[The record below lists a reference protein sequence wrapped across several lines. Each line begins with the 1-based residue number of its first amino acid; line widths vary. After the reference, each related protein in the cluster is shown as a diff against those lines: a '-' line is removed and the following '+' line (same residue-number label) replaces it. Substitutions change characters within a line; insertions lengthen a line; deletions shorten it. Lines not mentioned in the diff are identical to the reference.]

1 MNRRRTGP
9 VLSDDAARR
18 RAATEFDRNLVVVA
32 GAGTG
37 KTALLVERALNLVA
51 GAEIPIGELA
61 AITFTEKAAAVLRER
76 LARGLEELCFLASGK
91 AGVEDADPRTEAGR
105 AYAWLRQKAGV
116 APSAIEKRALAAL
129 LDLDFAS
136 VSTLHA
142 FCSEILRRHP
152 REAGVD
158 PAFQVDEGPI
168 FRSLFEEEWEGFL
181 ADEMG
186 RGAKRPKIWR
196 RALRID
202 GALDAVRTLG
212 SILAPFRLPWDPAL
226 EPAYRTGSPRDLLGE
241 EISLLLGRIAAI
253 RRRASGMN
261 RNMEIFLDLSARCLK
276 TLMDGGPAP
285 LATVGGE
292 WTLDEYLDKGIP
304 SPGKNLAGCTPEE
317 VTEAAGQAQKLVVA
331 FSRVNEETIAA
342 LVEAAAP
349 LARRA
354 RERFLAAGYVSFDG
368 LLRLTRDL
376 LARHTD
382 VRRELGARHRAILV
396 DEFQDTDPLQY
407 QILFFLA
414 EEDGS
419 LALDPYEARIAPG
432 RLFIVGD
439 PKQSIYRFRGADIEA
454 YGRAVDRIT
463 ACGGRKVTLDNS
475 FRSPSGIVTPV
486 NALFESWIGR
496 EASDEQAA
504 YEPIVSALESEQGEA
519 PPVTIWS
526 VVAAGNVEERR
537 RAEGEAIAGWIAEN
551 LDRREAI
558 GEPLQHRHVAL
569 LFRALTSVSVYTQAL
584 RGAGL
589 PFVVE
594 GGKSFYERPEVG
606 DLIAFL
612 RAAANPN
619 DGAEVLAVLRGPLG
633 GVEDAELAGFAAAG
647 GRFDSPGPAGAD
659 GTRFPGVRRTLD
671 FIESFRSG
679 MRGRSPD
686 NIIRSALR
694 ETPLMVLHA
703 SQFEGAQR
711 VANLH
716 KLAARAEDL
725 ARRGLSLEETLGALE
740 EEFQEAREEGESP
753 LADES
758 VDAVR
763 ILSVH
768 KAKGLE
774 FPVVIVPDVG
784 REPRGG
790 GRPGMEAAWVEG
802 PPGPGLLA
810 LRLADGTTNTAW
822 IRHARGARRHE
833 EAEEKRVL
841 YVACTRAKR
850 RLILV
855 NSSDRRRAPWRDAL
869 ESLGYS
875 IAEGFPADGLLKG
888 GLVEHRILG
897 APSPRP
903 AAPRMVID
911 AKWKEAALFFERA
924 AMSAAA
930 TRPPLRSPAAAAEDD
945 SSGATEEP
953 SPDEGGRR
961 PRLPARA
968 LRSAGLA
975 REAARLAGSAVHAA
989 LERWDLKAPGS
1000 IGDLA
1005 RQALDR
1011 LLAEEEGGAPDPGLR
1026 TRAREET
1033 SRIVDEILRSPLPAR
1048 LSSLSILGREVPLL
1062 FKDGEGVTWSGV
1074 CDLIYRDGQGR
1085 VVAADYKTERLEGE
1099 PGPAAGQY
1107 RAQMLVY
1114 VEALRRALPDETV
1127 RGEIIFVRP
1136 GISVGL

>member
-1 MNRRRTGP
+1 MNRGRTGP
-9 VLSDDAARR
+9 VLSDGADRR

-61 AITFTEKAAAVLRER
+61 AITFTEKAAAELRER
-76 LARGLEELCFLASGK
+76 LARGLDELCSLASGN
-91 AGVEDADPRTEAGR
+91 AAVEDADPGTEAGR
-105 AYAWLRQKAGV
+105 AYAWLREKAGV
-116 APSAIEKRALAAL
+116 AAPAIEKRALAAL
-129 LDLDFAS
+129 LDLDFAP

-142 FCSEILRRHP
+142 FCSEILKRYP

-158 PAFQVDEGPI
+158 PAFQVDEGPT
-168 FRSLFEEEWEGFL
+168 FRSLFEEEWEDFL
-181 ADEMG
+181 EDEMG
-186 RGAKRPKIWR
+186 RGAKRPEVWR
-196 RALRID
+196 RALGID
-202 GALDAVRTLG
+202 GALDAVRALG
-212 SILAPFRLPWDPAL
+212 AILAPFRLPWDPAL
-226 EPAYRTGSPRDLLGE
+226 DPAYRTGSPRDLLGE
-241 EISLLLGRIAAI
+241 EISLLLGRIGAI

-261 RNMEIFLDLSARCLK
+261 RNMEVFLDLSARCLK
-276 TLMDGGPAP
+276 AFVDGGPAA
-285 LATVGGE
+285 LATVAGE
-292 WTLDEYLDKGIP
+292 WTLAEYLDKGIP
-304 SPGKNLAGCTPEE
+304 SPGKNLAGSPPEE
-317 VTEAAGQAQKLVVA
+317 VAETAGQARKLAAA
-331 FSRVNEETIAA
+331 FCRVSEETIAA
-342 LVEAAAP
+342 IVEAAAP
-349 LARRA
+349 LARIA
-354 RERFLAAGYVSFDG
+354 RERLLAAGYVSFDG

-414 EEDGS
+414 EEDGPRAS
-419 LALDPYEARIAPG
+419 DPYEARIAPG

-454 YGRAVDRIT
+454 YRRAVDRIT
-463 ACGGRKVTLDNS
+463 ACGGRKLTLNNS

-496 EASDEQAA
+496 EATDEQPA
-504 YEPIVSALESEQGEA
+504 YEPIVSALESEGGGG
-519 PPVTIWS
+519 PPVAIWS
-526 VVAAGNVEERR
+526 VAAAGNVEERR
-537 RAEGEAIAGWIAEN
+537 RAEGEAIAAWIAGN
-551 LDRREAI
+551 LDRVEAT
-558 GEPLQHRHVAL
+558 GEPLQRRHVAL

-594 GGKSFYERPEVG
+594 GGKNFYERPEVG

-619 DGAEVLAVLRGPLG
+619 DGAELLAVLRGPLG

-686 NIIRSALR
+686 DIIRSALR
-694 ETPLMVLHA
+694 ETPLIVLHA

-711 VANLH
+711 VANLR

-753 LADES
+753 LADET

-802 PPGPGLLA
+802 PGPGLLA

-822 IRHARGARRHE
+822 IRHARAARRHE

-855 NSSDRRRAPWRDAL
+855 NSSDGRRAPWRDAL
-869 ESLGYS
+869 GSLGYS
-875 IAEGFPADGLLKG
+875 IAEGFPADGLLRG
-888 GLVEHRILG
+888 GLVEHRIIR

-903 AAPRMVID
+903 AAARTVIA
-911 AKWKEAALFFERA
+911 AKWKEAALCFERA
-924 AMSAAA
+924 ATVAAA
-930 TRPPLRSPAAAAEDD
+930 ARPPLRSPAAAAEGD
-945 SSGATEEP
+945 SLGATAEP
-953 SPDEGGRR
+953 PLDEDGR
-961 PRLPARA
+961 PARLPAPAR
-968 LRSAGLA
+968 RSAGLA

-989 LERWDLKAPGS
+989 LERWNLKAHRS

-1005 RQALDR
+1005 RRALDR
-1011 LLAEEEGGAPDPGLR
+1011 LLAEEEGDAPDPGLR
-1026 TRAREET
+1026 ARAAAET
-1033 SRIVDEILRSPLPAR
+1033 GRIVDEILRSPLPAR

-1062 FKDGEGVTWSGV
+1062 FKDGQGVTWSGV
-1074 CDLIYRDGQGR
+1074 CDLIYRDEQGR
-1085 VVAADYKTERLEGE
+1085 IVAADYKTERLEEE
-1099 PGPAAGQY
+1099 PGPAAERY
-1107 RAQMLVY
+1107 RAQMQVY

-1136 GISVGL
+1136 GISVVL